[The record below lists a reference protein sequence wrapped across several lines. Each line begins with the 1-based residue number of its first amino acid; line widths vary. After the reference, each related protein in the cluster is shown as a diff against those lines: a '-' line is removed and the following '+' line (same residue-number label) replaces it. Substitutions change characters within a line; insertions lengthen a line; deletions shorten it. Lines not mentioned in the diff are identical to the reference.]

1 MPIPAAGALGAYTGG
16 ALGAYGGS
24 ALSIPLAKGVIG
36 NAVAMS
42 SPVLS
47 RAAGVAF
54 DNLVGKG
61 VDEIYSRITRPN
73 LDSND
78 YWSQPQNRFPN
89 RPLTE
94 NSNQPPNQ
102 PPRNN
107 ENNMLFNNQNPNFS
121 TQQTTDARNN
131 NQSFAAGASAD
142 QLLLEAQRRRQ
153 EAEQIEAQVRG
164 QMNFGADLGNRT
176 ANANTARSMALD
188 TTQNLNR
195 MYATAGDRL
204 NQAAA
209 NTQNSLINAAS
220 SIASMF
226 R

>member
-1 MPIPAAGALGAYTGG
+1 
-16 ALGAYGGS
+16 
-24 ALSIPLAKGVIG
+24 
-36 NAVAMS
+36 MS
-42 SPVLS
+42 LP
-47 RAAGVAF
+47 
-54 DNLVGKG
+54 
-61 VDEIYSRITRPN
+61 
-73 LDSND
+73 
-78 YWSQPQNRFPN
+78 
-89 RPLTE
+89 
-94 NSNQPPNQ
+94 
-102 PPRNN
+102 
-107 ENNMLFNNQNPNFS
+107 FNNNFS
-121 TQQTTDARNN
+121 TQQVTDARNN
-131 NQSFAAGASAD
+131 NQSFAAGTSAE

-153 EAEQIEAQVRG
+153 EADQIEAQIRG

-176 ANANTARSMALD
+176 ANSNTARAMALD